1 MHDTVSQTLDEIRA
15 DRLRKRELLEA
26 RGMLAYRPHTS
37 YEGDAIAHF
46 LGNFD
51 ALEKDKEE
59 ITVAGRVM
67 AIREHGGSI
76 FFDLFDG
83 TGKLQA
89 YLKRDASGALFDLF
103 QETVDRGDFL
113 EVSGTFFATRQGQQ
127 SILASS
133 WSMLS
138 KSLLP
143 IPTKWFGIKDDNER
157 YRARYLDLLLR
168 DEARELFSKKALFW
182 ETMRHFM
189 WNHGF
194 LEVETPS
201 LETTTGGAEARPFKT
216 HHNDFDID
224 VYLRISVGEL
234 WQKRLVAA
242 GFPRTFE
249 IGRVYRNEGS
259 SPEHLQ
265 EFTNMEFYAAYMNF
279 NDGKELIRDLYI
291 ALAKTVFGTTK
302 FERKGFTFDLA
313 DTWKDIDY
321 VSTVKDIT
329 GIDVLEAS
337 DDDMK
342 RKLDE
347 LDISY
352 EGENRER
359 MTDSLWKFCRK
370 QIGGPAFL
378 VNHPG
383 IVAPLSKVHTD
394 DPRLTFTTQPI
405 IAGSEMGRAHAELND
420 PIDQRTRFMKQQ
432 ELLEAGDEEAMMP
445 DWDFVEMLEYGMP
458 PTFGFGCGERFF
470 ALLAGV
476 PIREAQLFPLMR
488 PRQE

>member
-1 MHDTVSQTLDEIRA
+1 MQEESKTIEEMRA
-15 DRLRKRELLEA
+15 ERLKKRAVLEE
-26 RGMLAYRPHTS
+26 RGMLAYQPHTS
-37 YEGDAIAHF
+37 YGGDAISVF
-46 LGNFD
+46 LDDFES
-51 ALEKDKEE
+51 LEKDATEV
-59 ITVAGRVM
+59 TLAGRVM
-67 AIREHGGSI
+67 SVREHGGSI

-83 TGKLQA
+83 TGQLQA
-89 YLKRDASGALFDLF
+89 YLKRDVNEALFSLF

-113 EVSGTFFATRQGQQ
+113 EVSGTLFITKQGQQ
-127 SILASS
+127 SILVSA
-133 WSMLS
+133 WSMLA

-143 IPTKWFGIKDDNER
+143 IPTAWFGLKDDDER
-157 YRARYLDLLLR
+157 HRKRYLDLLLR
-168 DEARELFSKKALFW
+168 DEARELFRKKALFW

-189 WNHGF
+189 RERGF
-194 LEVETPS
+194 LEVETPT

-234 WQKRLVAA
+234 WQKRLIAA

-279 NDGKELIRDLYI
+279 NDGKVFIRDLYI
-291 ALAKTVFGTTK
+291 TLAQKVFGRTT
-302 FERKGFTFDLA
+302 FEHKGFTFDLA
-313 DTWKDIDY
+313 DAWPDIDY
-321 VSTVKDIT
+321 VSTVKEIT

-337 DDDMK
+337 DDEMK
-342 RKLDE
+342 RKLQE
-347 LDISY
+347 LGVSY

-359 MTDSLWKFCRK
+359 MTDSLWKYCRK

-378 VNHPG
+378 VNHPQ
-383 IVAPLSKVHTD
+383 IVAPLSKVKTD

-420 PIDQRTRFMKQQ
+420 PIDQRKRFLKQQ
-432 ELLEAGDEEAMMP
+432 ELLAAGDEEAMMP

-476 PIREAQLFPLMR
+476 PIRESQLFPLMR
-488 PRQE
+488 PRS